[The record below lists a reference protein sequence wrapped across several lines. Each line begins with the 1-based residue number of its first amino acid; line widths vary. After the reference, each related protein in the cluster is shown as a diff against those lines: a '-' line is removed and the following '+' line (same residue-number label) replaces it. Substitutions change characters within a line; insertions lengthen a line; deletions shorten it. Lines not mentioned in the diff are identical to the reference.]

1 MWGKIKMQ
9 NNKRNRARMKN
20 PAQKKKRQTSV
31 FILTAITAVLIFTS
45 AVVLNYL
52 TPLFAD
58 DFSYSVS
65 FETKLPISSFY
76 DIYRSQLVHYKS
88 TNGRSVVHALAQLL
102 LWVGK
107 PVLNYIN
114 GAAFLSFCLLIYFHA
129 FGTLRSLN
137 YKRLIF
143 LYSVLFF
150 LTPTFG
156 GSYLWVMGA
165 ANYLYS
171 PQIILIYLIPYRLAL
186 SRRVALYESSES
198 ISYDSISSQGEKKHS
213 SRGADILRAIIFL
226 PCGVVAGWT
235 NENTSIAMTFMVIAF
250 IFAMIICSG
259 KGERHPSRRVPL
271 WMFTGLLGNIAGALL
286 LFLSPAQKKRLEGA
300 GGIGGVGTMVRR
312 ALSITKNAV
321 LYLWPLLLILI
332 VLLAV
337 IIIKL
342 RGADSTK
349 RRRARITFITPVIY
363 TLGSLLCLYSMA
375 GSPEFPRWVW
385 GPILGFILIALS
397 SIYETTIRVFYSDK
411 STSVDSPLKKQRISQ
426 ICKWATVAISALL
439 FISCIFGFKKAVGDL
454 LPVKNAYDA
463 RVEYIE
469 DMLSQGYT
477 DVTVDIIKSD
487 SPYSS
492 YNLFDELS
500 FNSSSW
506 PNTAVARY
514 FGLTSISRR
523 N

>member
-1 MWGKIKMQ
+1 
-9 NNKRNRARMKN
+9 
-20 PAQKKKRQTSV
+20 
-31 FILTAITAVLIFTS
+31 
-45 AVVLNYL
+45 
-52 TPLFAD
+52 
-58 DFSYSVS
+58 
-65 FETKLPISSFY
+65 
-76 DIYRSQLVHYKS
+76 
-88 TNGRSVVHALAQLL
+88 
-102 LWVGK
+102 
-107 PVLNYIN
+107 
-114 GAAFLSFCLLIYFHA
+114 
-129 FGTLRSLN
+129 
-137 YKRLIF
+137 
-143 LYSVLFF
+143 
-150 LTPTFG
+150 
-156 GSYLWVMGA
+156 
-165 ANYLYS
+165 
-171 PQIILIYLIPYRLAL
+171 
-186 SRRVALYESSES
+186 
-198 ISYDSISSQGEKKHS
+198 
-213 SRGADILRAIIFL
+213 
-226 PCGVVAGWT
+226 
-235 NENTSIAMTFMVIAF
+235 
-250 IFAMIICSG
+250 
-259 KGERHPSRRVPL
+259 
-271 WMFTGLLGNIAGALL
+271 
-286 LFLSPAQKKRLEGA
+286 
-300 GGIGGVGTMVRR
+300 
-312 ALSITKNAV
+312 
-321 LYLWPLLLILI
+321 
-332 VLLAV
+332 
-337 IIIKL
+337 
-342 RGADSTK
+342 
-349 RRRARITFITPVIY
+349 
-363 TLGSLLCLYSMA
+363 MA

>member
-1 MWGKIKMQ
+1 
-9 NNKRNRARMKN
+9 MKN
-20 PAQKKKRQTSV
+20 PTQKKKRQRHPAE
-31 FILTAITAVLIFTS
+31 FILTAVTAVLIFTS
-45 AVVLNYL
+45 AVVLNFL

-76 DIYRSQLVHYKS
+76 DIYRSQVVHYKS

-102 LWVGK
+102 LWIGK

-129 FGTLRSLN
+129 FGTLKNLN

-143 LYSVLFF
+143 IYSALFF

-186 SRRVALYESSES
+186 YRRVALYESKESLSYYNISAQSEKR
-198 ISYDSISSQGEKKHS
+198 QKTLFC
-213 SRGADILRAIIFL
+213 DILCAVLFF
-226 PCGVVAGWT
+226 PCGVIAGWT
-235 NENTSIAMTFMVIAF
+235 NENTSIAMIFMVIAC
-250 IFAMIICSG
+250 IVAMIIYSG
-259 KGERHPSRRVPL
+259 KGKRQSPRRVPL
-271 WMFTGLLGNIAGALL
+271 WMFTGLLGNVLGALL

-300 GGIGGVGTMVRR
+300 GSIGSAGMMVRR

-321 LYLWPLLLILI
+321 LYLWPLLVILI
-332 VLLAV
+332 VLFAI
-337 IIIKL
+337 IIIKM
-342 RGADSTK
+342 RAADSKT
-349 RRRARITFITPVIY
+349 RRRALIAFTTPAVY

-385 GPILGFILIALS
+385 GTIFGFILIAIS
-397 SIYETTIRVFYSDK
+397 SICETTARVFYSDK
-411 STSVDSPLKKQRISQ
+411 DTGNNFPQKKLRVIQ
-426 ICKWATVAISALL
+426 IYKWAAVAISALL
-439 FISCIFGFKKAVGDL
+439 FISCAFGFKKAVDDL
-454 LPVKNAYDA
+454 MPVKNAYDA

-469 DMLSQGYT
+469 DMLSKGNT
-477 DVTVDIIKSD
+477 DITVDIIKSN

-500 FNSSSW
+500 FDSSSW

-523 N
+523 D